1 VKKSVDIFFF
11 FLLLTFSSSVSAHTG
26 MKSASPADGETITGD
41 IQEIKVE
48 FNTAI
53 ESGSS
58 MSLLNENGNEIDL
71 DSSQVEEKTLV
82 GKVDEPLQDDHYTV
96 KWRIVGEDGHL
107 IEGDYMFMVQH
118 SNKNNEDSKTAD
130 ELGKENNQ
138 AADTEETLKE
148 STPASAAD
156 NAQEKLSSS
165 SIIISFVI
173 GIILFFALPIT
184 MWLIQKGRGK

>member
-1 VKKSVDIFFF
+1 MKKSVYIFF

-26 MKSASPADGETITGD
+26 MKSASPADGETISGD

-130 ELGKENNQ
+130 ELGKKNNQ

-156 NAQEKLSSS
+156 NAQEKISSS
-165 SIIISFVI
+165 SIIISLVI

>member
-1 VKKSVDIFFF
+1 MKKSVYIFF

-71 DSSQVEEKTLV
+71 DSSQLDEKTLV

-130 ELGKENNQ
+130 ELGEENNQ
-138 AADTEETLKE
+138 AADTEETLTE

-165 SIIISFVI
+165 SIIISLVT

>member
-1 VKKSVDIFFF
+1 MKKSVYIFF

>member
-1 VKKSVDIFFF
+1 MKKSVYIFF

-82 GKVDEPLQDDHYTV
+82 GKVEEPLQDDHYKV